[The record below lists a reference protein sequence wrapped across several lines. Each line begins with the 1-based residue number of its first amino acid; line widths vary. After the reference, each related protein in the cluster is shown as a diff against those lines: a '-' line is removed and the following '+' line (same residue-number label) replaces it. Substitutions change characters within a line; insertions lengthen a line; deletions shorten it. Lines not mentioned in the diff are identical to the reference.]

1 MMDKLVLTIP
11 TLYGDHHTAAVR
23 RLLGEVPGV
32 SDLLVSAAYRQVSL
46 AYDPGKTTVEA
57 IEKALSAQGYAP
69 GEGELTFP
77 IQTTFA
83 EEATRHTAS
92 VSGTGTSLAFAEVTQ
107 VVQGRPLWPCPGFDP
122 RTPHTPD

>member
-1 MMDKLVLTIP
+1 MEKLVLTIP
-11 TLYGDHHTAAVR
+11 TLYGDHHTTAVR
-23 RLLGEVPGV
+23 RLLEPLPGV
-32 SDLLVSAAYRQVSL
+32 SNLLVSAAYHQVSL
-46 AYDPGKTTVEA
+46 TYDAGKTPLKA
-57 IEKALSAQGYAP
+57 IEKTLADQGYAP

-92 VSGTGTSLAFAEVTQ
+92 ISGTGTSLAFAEVTH

-122 RTPHTPD
+122 RSPHTPN

>member
-1 MMDKLVLTIP
+1 MEKLVLTIP
-11 TLYGDHHTAAVR
+11 TLYGDHHTTAVR
-23 RLLGEVPGV
+23 RLLEPLPGV
-32 SDLLVSAAYRQVSL
+32 SNLLVSAAYHQVSL
-46 AYDPGKTTVEA
+46 TYDAGKTPLQS
-57 IEKALSAQGYAP
+57 IEKTLADQGYAP
-69 GEGELTFP
+69 GEGELAFP

-92 VSGTGTSLAFAEVTQ
+92 ISGTGTSLAFAEVTH